1 MSRLTKKEYYLE
13 IAGVVAKRS
22 TCLKRNYGAVIVK
35 DDRIISTGYNGAPR
49 GRANCMED
57 IKKCPRMNVAHNTDY
72 STCRSVHAEANAII
86 HASYNDTQGSVLYL
100 TGWDA
105 QTGER
110 LPVAEPCPMCKRM
123 IINAQIEKVISWDD
137 EHHSVKEYFVKDWTL
152 PCNDDSIPKIDG
164 SEKIKESIKDEEG
177 IPHLKEFVADL
188 RSRLEQI
195 KFEYSDE
202 KDYEEII
209 KKRFKEAMSE
219 FYKDIIENGSGKIKE
234 SITGKEGI
242 PHLKEAVFD
251 LRSQEPEYHSHFNT
265 EEIPH
270 YLKALVD
277 RMQIGLSGDHP
288 KIEEIQN
295 KFNDVF
301 SSQNYYETQNYD
313 RMILINATI
322 AFFQREF
329 LNTQLWTNVKIF
341 IDNPRLREKILCFA
355 VQGMAQHGQPH
366 TWNVDKAENF
376 QRMMN
381 NQNNHLNKSWEVKA
395 VLCHTLHSPRNYFV
409 ELTISNKS
417 NTDNVMLRMDDNTY
431 TKLLP
436 TIRLMKILD
445 HSPSALQLQLYGC
458 CTVMEN
464 LERMKQTLKA
474 SVKEPKSVKYKENP
488 DPYRKIFDSR
498 HVSLEEISTSEL
510 QEACVVLL
518 ETWVPEYLMDK
529 SVVWVDYCVSR
540 DQRVDLLK
548 DELRMIVSAHR
559 YVYLVDQIHAKHHYS
574 LTEIDQLIKSQVA
587 HDESYFPE
595 MSESD
600 KEFLTKAMRDYLH
613 TSNQDETL
621 YDKCKQ
627 IACPSQIKT
636 LENGWSVRNGVMYEK
651 IALNKEQ
658 YNITSEL
665 LQGVVDYDI
674 HHHWTMKD
682 FVRFVLI
689 GYHERMMKNDK

>member
-86 HASYNDTQGSVLYL
+86 HASYNDTKGSVLYL

-137 EHHSVKEYFVKDWTL
+137 ENHSVKEYFVKDWTL
-152 PCNDDSIPKIDG
+152 PCNDDSIPEING

-195 KFEYSDE
+195 EFKCSNE
-202 KDYEEII
+202 KDYEETI

-219 FYKDIIENGSGKIKE
+219 FYKDIIENGSEKNKYSKKIEE
-234 SITGKEGI
+234 SITDDEGI

-251 LRSQEPEYHSHFNT
+251 LRSQEPEDHSHFT
-265 EEIPH
+265 AEEITQNQIS
-270 YLKALVD
+270 A
-277 RMQIGLSGDHP
+277 RMITDMMQTGLSGDHP
-288 KIEEIQN
+288 QIEEIQN
-295 KFNDVF
+295 KFNYTF
-301 SSQNYYETQNYD
+301 SSRNYYEEQNHD
-313 RMILINATI
+313 RLILIYATL

-341 IDNPRLREKILCFA
+341 TENPRI
-355 VQGMAQHGQPH
+355 QHGQPH
-366 TWNVDKAENF
+366 TWNVDKVENF

-381 NQNNHLNKSWEVKA
+381 NQNNHFNKSWNVKA

-417 NTDNVMLRMDDNTY
+417 NTDNAVLIMDDTVY
-431 TKLLP
+431 TKLLS
-436 TIRLMKILD
+436 TIRLMKILN

-464 LERMKQTLKA
+464 LERMKQ
-474 SVKEPKSVKYKENP
+474 
-488 DPYRKIFDSR
+488 
-498 HVSLEEISTSEL
+498 SLE
-510 QEACVVLL
+510 
-518 ETWVPEYLMDK
+518 DHFK
-529 SVVWVDYCVSR
+529 
-540 DQRVDLLK
+540 K
-548 DELRMIVSAHR
+548 
-559 YVYLVDQIHAKHHYS
+559 
-574 LTEIDQLIKSQVA
+574 
-587 HDESYFPE
+587 
-595 MSESD
+595 
-600 KEFLTKAMRDYLH
+600 
-613 TSNQDETL
+613 
-621 YDKCKQ
+621 
-627 IACPSQIKT
+627 
-636 LENGWSVRNGVMYEK
+636 
-651 IALNKEQ
+651 
-658 YNITSEL
+658 
-665 LQGVVDYDI
+665 
-674 HHHWTMKD
+674 
-682 FVRFVLI
+682 
-689 GYHERMMKNDK
+689 